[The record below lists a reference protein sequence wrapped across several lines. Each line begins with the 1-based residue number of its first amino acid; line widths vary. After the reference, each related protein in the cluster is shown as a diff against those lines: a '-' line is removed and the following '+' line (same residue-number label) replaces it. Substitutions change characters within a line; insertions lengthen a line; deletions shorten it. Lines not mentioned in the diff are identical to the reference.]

1 MERRNAG
8 RRRDR
13 GGGGAAVGSVR
24 MRTTRV
30 RRTMPSAEDRIEI
43 PPAAPGLRPNRAG
56 EAPKPI
62 PVRA

>member
-13 GGGGAAVGSVR
+13 GDDGAAVGSIR
-24 MRTTRV
+24 IRTTGV
-30 RRTMPSAEDRIEI
+30 RGTMPLAEDRIEI

-56 EAPKPI
+56 EPPKLI
-62 PVRA
+62 PVPA